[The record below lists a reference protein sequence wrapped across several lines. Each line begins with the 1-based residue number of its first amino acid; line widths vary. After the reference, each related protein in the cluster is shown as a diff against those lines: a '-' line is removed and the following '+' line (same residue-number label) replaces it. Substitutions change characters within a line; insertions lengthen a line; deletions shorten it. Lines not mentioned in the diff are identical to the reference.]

1 MDTVDTS
8 EEELKQKS
16 KRKFKE
22 QMVLLSLGWIFLI
35 SLAIMVAIEFAHTE
49 VFIINFLAD
58 IVTELKWAGSI
69 ILIISLSIMTV
80 VTSRWCKRQ
89 RLLSFIHE
97 RPIDRMPL
105 ELLLIAIILTIIAC
119 GVGIPKLYYLDNPV
133 ANGDEILA
141 FFWYLI
147 GILTVAALF
156 YEEVVLL
163 IRKEILLG
171 LKNTSFL
178 VQMKRQYRTQTPLEN
193 QVLSHY
199 KGFYLVATILSGEIL
214 LFSVFMEVPGFYFLV
229 VLMCLCLIVMIIR
242 YWGSDTLPKDAV
254 KLMQDIHAIQQD
266 IESADITPLS
276 EESLLY
282 ETSCALADIK
292 RQMEENMESRM
303 RSERMKVDLITN
315 VSHDLKTP
323 LTSMVGYTEL
333 LKKEEMSQAAKD
345 YVEIISDKQE
355 KLADMIQNIFEL
367 SKATSNSEQ
376 LDIQVLDMN
385 KLLEQIMGDMEDIL
399 SACDFTYVKKLSE
412 EPLLF
417 YGDNN
422 KMYRV
427 VQNLLENTVKYAMA
441 NTRVFIETWASEGK
455 VMLAVK
461 NIASY
466 EMDFDSEEIVE
477 RFARGDKARTTEG
490 HGLGLA
496 IASSLLDNMKGTMKI
511 EVEGDMFKV
520 LIALEEKKTDS

>member
-8 EEELKQKS
+8 EEKLEQKLKQK
-16 KRKFKE
+16 FKD
-22 QMVLLSLGWIFLI
+22 QMALLSLGWIFLI
-35 SLAIMVAIEFAHTE
+35 SLAIMVAMEFAHTDG
-49 VFIINFLAD
+49 FHIHSWWDLG
-58 IVTELKWAGSI
+58 TELRWAGSI
-69 ILIISLSIMTV
+69 ILIILLSIMTV
-80 VTSRWCKRQ
+80 ITSRWCKRQ

-105 ELLLIAIILTIIAC
+105 ELLLIAIIFTSIAC
-119 GVGIPKLYYLDNPV
+119 GAGIPKLYYLDNPV

-141 FFWYLI
+141 FCWYLI
-147 GILTVAALF
+147 GILTVSSLF
-156 YEEVVLL
+156 YQEVVLL

-171 LKNTSFL
+171 IKNTSFL
-178 VQMKRQYRTQTPLEN
+178 VQMKMQYRAQTPLEK

-199 KGFYLVATILSGEIL
+199 KWFYLAAIILSGEIL
-214 LFSVFMEVPGFYFLV
+214 LFSVFIELPGIYFLLI
-229 VLMCLCLIVMIIR
+229 LMCLCLIVMIIS

-266 IESADITPLS
+266 IGSVDITPLS
-276 EESLLY
+276 EASLLY

-292 RQMEENMESRM
+292 QQMEENMESQM
-303 RSERMKVDLITN
+303 RSERMKIDLITN

-333 LKKEEMSQAAKD
+333 LKKEEMSQVARD
-345 YVEIISDKQE
+345 YVEIIADKQE

-376 LDIQVLDMN
+376 LEIQVLDMN
-385 KLLEQIMGDMEDIL
+385 KLLEQIMGDMEDVL
-399 SACDFTYVKKLSE
+399 SACEFTYVKRLSE

-427 VQNLLENTVKYAMA
+427 VQNLLENTVKYTMA

-455 VMLAVK
+455 VKLMIK
-461 NIASY
+461 NISSY

-511 EVEGDMFKV
+511 EVDGDMFKALV
-520 LIALEEKKTDS
+520 ELEEKKMDS